1 MFANHYVFSQAL
13 KPLLLNHLARKLVP
27 YGNIKKLSLL
37 HGFNSHL
44 ARHLISYSVYDCG
57 DCFMN
62 LSSLNAISPIDG
74 RYQKKTTSLS
84 PYFSEFALIYYRLM
98 VEIRWLEALAANK
111 DITEIPAF
119 DEQSKSYLAN
129 ILSQFDEVEAEK
141 VKIFEKQTNHDV
153 KAIEY
158 YLKDKLEYSENLK
171 KYSGFIHFACTSE
184 DINNLAYALMLKE
197 AIAQIIQPALAEII
211 GGITL
216 LGKQHGDVAMLARTH
231 GQPATPTTM
240 GKELVNFVARLK
252 RPQQQ
257 LAEVLIPAKCNGA
270 VGNYNA
276 HVIAYPEVDWRKHCS
291 NFVNSLGLSFS
302 AYTTQI
308 EPHDGIAEICH
319 IMMRINNI
327 LLDYTRDIWTYIS
340 LNYFTQKT
348 VAGEVGSSTM
358 PHKVNPID
366 FENAE
371 GNLGLADAL
380 FGHFASKLTQ
390 SRMQRD
396 LSDSTV
402 LRNLGSAFAYSMIA
416 YQAIAKGN
424 EKLQINKRVLKADLD
439 ANWEVLAEAI
449 QTVMRRYQIPN
460 AYEQLKDLTR
470 GQGIDSKSLKEFI
483 STLAIPD
490 NAKEQL
496 INLTPEKYTGIAAQL
511 VKAFS

>member
-1 MFANHYVFSQAL
+1 MSFLFTSVLSSNIIDT
-13 KPLLLNHLARKLVP
+13 LLIPVVDA
-27 YGNIKKLSLL
+27 
-37 HGFNSHL
+37 
-44 ARHLISYSVYDCG
+44 
-57 DCFMN
+57 MT
-62 LSSLNAISPIDG
+62 LSSLNAISPLDG
-74 RYQKKTTSLS
+74 RYQKKTNALA

-98 VEIRWLEALAANK
+98 VEIHWLKSLAANV
-111 DITEIPAF
+111 DIHEVPEFSPNAKLFLTQLLEKF
-119 DEQSKSYLAN
+119 DEQ
-129 ILSQFDEVEAEK
+129 EAEK
-141 VKIFEKQTNHDV
+141 VKILEKQTNHDV

-158 YLKDKLEYSENLK
+158 YLKDKLQDSDELK
-171 KYSGFIHFACTSE
+171 HYAGFIHFACTSE
-184 DINNLAYALMLKE
+184 DINNLAYALMMKE
-197 AIAQIIQPALAEII
+197 AIAQVIQPTLAEII

-216 LGKQHGDVAMLARTH
+216 LGKQHGDTPMLARTH
-231 GQPATPTTM
+231 GQPATPTTL

-276 HVIAYPEVDWRKHCS
+276 HIIAYPDVDWRKHCS
-291 NFVNSLGLSFS
+291 LFVSSLGLSFS

-319 IMMRINNI
+319 IMIRINNI

-348 VAGEVGSSTM
+348 VDNEVGSSTM

-402 LRNLGSAFAYSMIA
+402 LRNLGSAFAYSLIA
-416 YQAIAKGN
+416 YQAITKGN
-424 EKLQINKRVLKADLD
+424 DKLQINRPALKRDLEN
-439 ANWEVLAEAI
+439 NWGVLAEAI
-449 QTVMRRYQIPN
+449 QTVMRRYQIPD
-460 AYEQLKDLTR
+460 AYEQLKLLTR
-470 GQGIDSKSLKEFI
+470 GQGIDSHTLKQFI
-483 STLAIPD
+483 ADLAIPSH
-490 NAKEQL
+490 AKKHL
-496 INLTPEKYTGIAAQL
+496 INLTPETYTGLAAQL